1 MIDIYVLNKNLETVG
16 IIDRYRSLIWA
27 DRYRELGD
35 CEIYAEASPE
45 NIGLLQ
51 MGYYLAR
58 VDDVMVCR
66 ITKIELDT
74 SAEDGDYLIATGTDV
89 KGLLDQR
96 IIWDT
101 AICTGAA
108 ETFIRDLVT
117 AAAINPADTARKL
130 KKANGNA
137 LMALGTAAGFTEQ
150 LDEQVSYKNL
160 GVKIREYCKTYG
172 WGYRVWLESGL
183 LKFGLYAGTDRSS
196 SVFFSDEYE
205 NLASTQY
212 INSRQQIQN
221 VALVGGAGEGAERK
235 KATYG
240 TDSGVDRFEVFVD
253 QKSLSPVIKY
263 KELKEI
269 YTGGSFI
276 LSGGVYIYR
285 ASSYDVLIID
295 AEHQAWLEAYYVG
308 TVVTVGGV
316 SYYRITDAEL
326 ATLATNSPTDETD
339 VTLTELIYHSYLLNA
354 GVTALAG
361 KGETETFAGS
371 IIPDVTF
378 IYRMDY
384 FLGDIV
390 HVENEFGISADA
402 RIVEVVESVDDNGY
416 SAEPKF
422 EYIS

>member
-101 AICTGAA
+101 SICTGAV

-137 LMALGTAAGFTEQ
+137 LMALAAAAGFTEQ
-150 LDEQVSYKNL
+150 VDEQVSYKNL
-160 GVKIREYCKTYG
+160 GDKIREYCKAYG
-172 WGYRVWLESGL
+172 WGYRVFLESGL

-212 INSRQQIQN
+212 VNSRQQIQN

-240 TDSGVDRFEVFVD
+240 TDAGVDRFEVFLD

-269 YTGGSFI
+269 YTGGSFVH
-276 LSGGVYIYR
+276 SGGVYIYQ
-285 ASSYDVLIID
+285 ASSFDVLIID
-295 AEHQAWLEAYYVG
+295 AEHKAWLQAYYVG

-316 SYYRITDAEL
+316 EYYRISNAEL

-416 SAEPKF
+416 SVEPKF

>member
-101 AICTGAA
+101 SICTGAV

-137 LMALGTAAGFTEQ
+137 LMALAATAGFTEQ
-150 LDEQVSYKNL
+150 VDEQVSYKNL
-160 GVKIREYCKTYG
+160 GDKIREYCKAYG
-172 WGYRVWLESGL
+172 WGYRVFLESGL

-212 INSRQQIQN
+212 VNSRQQIQN

-240 TDSGVDRFEVFVD
+240 TDAGVDRFEVFLD

-269 YTGGSFI
+269 YTGGSFVH
-276 LSGGVYIYR
+276 SGGVYIYQ
-285 ASSYDVLIID
+285 ASSFDVLIID
-295 AEHQAWLEAYYVG
+295 AEHKAWLQAYYVG
-308 TVVTVGGV
+308 TVVTVGGTD
-316 SYYRITDAEL
+316 YYRIANAEL

-361 KGETETFAGS
+361 TGETETVSGS

-416 SAEPKF
+416 SVEPKF

>member
-16 IIDRYRSLIWA
+16 IIDKYRSLIWA

-101 AICTGAA
+101 SICTGAV

-117 AAAINPADTARKL
+117 AAAIDPADTARKL

-137 LMALGTAAGFTEQ
+137 LMALAAAAGFTEQ
-150 LDEQVSYKNL
+150 VDEQVSYKNL
-160 GVKIREYCKTYG
+160 GDKIREYCKAYG
-172 WGYRVWLESGL
+172 WGYRVFLESGL

-212 INSRQQIQN
+212 VNSRQQIQN

-240 TDSGVDRFEVFVD
+240 TDAGVDRFEVFLD

-276 LSGGVYIYR
+276 SSGGVYIYR
-285 ASSYDVLIID
+285 ASSFDVLIID
-295 AEHQAWLEAYYVG
+295 AEHKAWLQANYTG

-316 SYYRITDAEL
+316 EYYRISNANL

-361 KGETETFAGS
+361 KGETETFSGS

-416 SAEPKF
+416 SVEPKF